1 MTATEVDTPPARAGA
16 KEWTGLAVLALPVLL
31 LALDLNVLHLAAPA
45 LSADLGTGSTQLLWV
60 LDIYGFMVAGFL
72 MTMGTLGDRIGRR
85 RLLLIGAA
93 AFGAASVLAAY
104 APTAELLIA
113 ARALLGIAGATLM
126 PSTLGLIGNMFA
138 DAKQR
143 SMAIGMWMLAFIIG
157 SAIGPIVGGLML
169 ERFWWGSVFLL
180 GVPVMA
186 LLLIAG
192 PVLLPEHRERSAG
205 RIDLLS
211 VFQSLAMMLLGVYA
225 LKEFAKD
232 GLSAVTVGTFIA
244 GVAFGAWFLRR
255 QRRLPDPLVDLR
267 LFRSPGFAAA
277 LGVLLLAMLSIG
289 GVFMLFVQFSQMV
302 KDRSPLETGLLMLPG
317 VAASIVASVLAPAL
331 ASRIRPALVIG
342 VGIVFSIAGMVV
354 FTQLEASGGVAT
366 LIVGVV
372 LLYIGLMPAAVL
384 GTDLVVGSAPKER
397 ASSAA
402 SLSETASELGSAL
415 SIAVVGA
422 VSTAVYTGR
431 MAEVPLAAGVPEAAR
446 DNLPA
451 ALASAEHLPAA
462 EAAAL
467 VEAGRAAFTDA
478 VNLGAAAAI
487 GVLVAALAITVF
499 ALRRLRPLGQ

>member
-1 MTATEVDTPPARAGA
+1 MTTTETETPPARAGA
-16 KEWTGLAVLALPVLL
+16 KEWAGLAVLALPVLL

-45 LSADLGTGSTQLLWV
+45 LSADLGTGSTQLLWI
-60 LDIYGFMVAGFL
+60 LDVYGFMVAGFL
-72 MTMGTLGDRIGRR
+72 MTMGTLGDRIGRK

-143 SMAIGMWMLAFIIG
+143 SMAIGVWMLAFIVG
-157 SAIGPIVGGLML
+157 GAIGPIVGGLML

-186 LLLIAG
+186 LLLLAG
-192 PVLLPEHRERSAG
+192 PPLLPEHRERTAG

-211 VFQSLAMMLLGVYA
+211 VIQSLGMMLLVVYA

-232 GLSAVTVGTFIA
+232 GLSVTTVGAFLA
-244 GVAFGAWFLRR
+244 GLAFGAWFLRR
-255 QRRLPDPLVDLR
+255 QRRLADPLVDLR
-267 LFRSPGFAAA
+267 LFRAAGFGAA
-277 LGVLLLAMLSIG
+277 LGVLLLAMLAMG
-289 GVFMLFVQFSQMV
+289 GVFMLFVQFAQMV
-302 KDRSPLETGLLMLPG
+302 KGLSPLETGLWTLPG
-317 VAASIVASVLAPAL
+317 VAASIVASVLAPYL
-331 ASRIRPALVIG
+331 ASRVRPALVIG
-342 VGIVFSIAGMVV
+342 VGITFSIAGLVV
-354 FTQLEASGGVAT
+354 FAQLDAAGGLAPLVA
-366 LIVGVV
+366 GVV
-372 LLYIGLMPAAVL
+372 LLYIGLTPVAVL

-402 SLSETASELGSAL
+402 SLSETASELGAAL

-422 VSTAVYTGR
+422 VNTAVYTGR
-431 MAEVPLAAGVPEAAR
+431 MADAELGESVSAAAR

-451 ALASAEHLPAA
+451 ALAEAERLPPA
-462 EAAAL
+462 EAAVL
-467 VEAGRAAFTDA
+467 VEAGQAAFTDA
-478 VNLGAAAAI
+478 VNVGALAAI
-487 GVLVAALAITVF
+487 AVLLAAFAITVL
-499 ALRRLRPLGQ
+499 ALRRLRPLGE